1 MSIINSDYDKCIDLS
16 ERVAWRVDD
25 VVSSQSRLDFNKP
38 FMPSAMDFARTLP
51 FLTSLEKL
59 QLNQIFGNA
68 YSYLFYFVETYIIV
82 MAMDSAR
89 AELHGEE
96 SNLRALLRFAE
107 EEVKHQQM
115 FLRFNE
121 LFKLQFGTEC
131 RLAGDSQAVAKVI
144 LSKSP
149 MGVLLTTLHL
159 ELITQAHYIDCI
171 KDSQEVDDLFRSLF
185 KHHWLEESQHA
196 KLDVLELLKLRR
208 KADEA
213 QVQQAVDDYF
223 GICSAFEELL
233 AAQAK
238 LDVGSLEL
246 AAGRTFPE
254 SKAAAIEAAQRRSYQ
269 RAFLYCGLTNTMFQE
284 FLSQHFPQAV
294 DRAARLAKQLA
305 K

>member
-1 MSIINSDYDKCIDLS
+1 MGILNSDYDRCIDLS

-25 VVSSQSRLDFNKP
+25 VVPPQSRLDFTKP
-38 FMPSAMDFARTLP
+38 FMPSAMDFCRTLP
-51 FLTSLEKL
+51 FLSSQEKL

-68 YSYLFYFVETYIIV
+68 YSYIFYFVEAYIIA
-82 MAMDSAR
+82 MAMDHAR
-89 AELHGEE
+89 GALHGEE
-96 SNLRALLRFAE
+96 SHLRALLRFAE

-115 FLRFNE
+115 FVRFNQ
-121 LFKLQFGTEC
+121 LFKLQFGSEC
-131 RLAGDSQAVAKVI
+131 KLVENPQAVATVI

-149 MGVLLTTLHL
+149 MGVLLVTLHL

-171 KDSQEVDDLFRSLF
+171 KDSQEIDDLFRSLF

-196 KLDVLELLKLRR
+196 KLDVLELLKLRSQ
-208 KADEA
+208 ADEA

-223 GICSAFEELL
+223 DICSAFEGLL

-254 SKAAAIEAAQRRSYQ
+254 SKAAAIEAAQRRNYQ
-269 RAFLYCGLTNTMFQE
+269 RAFLWYGLTNTT
-284 FLSQHFPQAV
+284 FLEYLGQHFPQAV
-294 DRAARLAKQLA
+294 ERAARLAKQLA

>member
-1 MSIINSDYDKCIDLS
+1 
-16 ERVAWRVDD
+16 
-25 VVSSQSRLDFNKP
+25 
-38 FMPSAMDFARTLP
+38 
-51 FLTSLEKL
+51 
-59 QLNQIFGNA
+59 
-68 YSYLFYFVETYIIV
+68 
-82 MAMDSAR
+82 
-89 AELHGEE
+89 
-96 SNLRALLRFAE
+96 
-107 EEVKHQQM
+107 
-115 FLRFNE
+115 
-121 LFKLQFGTEC
+121 
-131 RLAGDSQAVAKVI
+131 
-144 LSKSP
+144 

-171 KDSQEVDDLFRSLF
+171 KDNQEIDDLFRSLF

-269 RAFLYCGLTNTMFQE
+269 QAFLGCGLTNMVFQD

-294 DRAARLAKQLA
+294 DRAARLAKKLA